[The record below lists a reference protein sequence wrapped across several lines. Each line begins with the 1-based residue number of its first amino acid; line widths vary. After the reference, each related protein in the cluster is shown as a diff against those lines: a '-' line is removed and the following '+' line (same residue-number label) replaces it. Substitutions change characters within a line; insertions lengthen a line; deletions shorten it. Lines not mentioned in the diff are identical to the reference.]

1 MSTSCVS
8 GTLPTMRA
16 TTWRASAS
24 LLIGLWLAAC
34 GASPA
39 PSAGGTPGASPSTAS
54 AQPTAEQTA
63 SPQASPPA
71 AGWQPVEMAGDVPA
85 AREDHTMTVTPDGS
99 TAYLFGGRT
108 TDGEALG
115 DLWALDLATDA
126 WSRVPGNGPPPRF
139 GHNAAWV
146 DGVGLVIF
154 AGQSPAAFFNDL
166 WAYDPAAD
174 AWSELQSGG
183 DPPVARYGSCAAVGP
198 DGRLWIS
205 HGFTSEGSRFADT
218 RAYDFDVASWTDET
232 PAAERPIKRC
242 LHGCWWTD
250 DGRLALYAGQTD
262 GVPSLGD
269 LWQLTPGPR
278 PGTNA
283 WSEVEPSNRW
293 PEARQLYA
301 YVRWG
306 HATLVFGGGALNGDY
321 LADAWLVDDAGGVE
335 RVRADRLPPAR
346 AGAELVAD
354 PVRRRV
360 LMFGGR
366 DADAAMDDLWQ
377 LELPLPG

>member
-1 MSTSCVS
+1 VASTQ
-8 GTLPTMRA
+8 PTADQTA
-16 TTWRASAS
+16 T
-24 LLIGLWLAAC
+24 
-34 GASPA
+34 PE
-39 PSAGGTPGASPSTAS
+39 ASPSES
-54 AQPTAEQTA
+54 
-63 SPQASPPA
+63 
-71 AGWQPVEMAGDVPA
+71 GWQQVDVAGNLPA

-108 TDGEALG
+108 ADGESLA

-126 WSRVPGNGPPPRF
+126 WSRVPGNGPPARF

-154 AGQSPAAFFNDL
+154 AGQSAAAFFNDL

-174 AWSELQSGG
+174 AWSELPSGG

-218 RAYDFDVASWTDET
+218 RAYDFSVASWTDET
-232 PAAERPIKRC
+232 PAAERPVKRC

-293 PEARQLYA
+293 PEARQLFA
-301 YVRWG
+301 AVRWG
-306 HATLVFGGGALNGDY
+306 HGTVVFGGQALNGDY
-321 LADAWLVDDAGGVE
+321 LADAWLIEDGGGVA
-335 RVRADRLPPAR
+335 RVRADRLPPGR

-354 PVRRRV
+354 PARGRV
-360 LMFGGR
+360 LLFGGR

-377 LELPLPG
+377 LELPLP